1 MKKVLLGTT
10 AIAVAG
16 FVAGSAATANAADP
30 ISVGINGY
38 WKNAMAMINE
48 DSESGNLADARN
60 SHAVGQDVEMSLSG
74 STKVVVVM

>member
-16 FVAGSAATANAADP
+16 FVVGSAATANAAEP

-38 WKNAMAMINE
+38 WKSAMAMINE
-48 DSESGNLADARN
+48 DNDNGNLSDARN
-60 SHAVGQDVEMSLSG
+60 SHALGSDVEMSL
-74 STKVVVVM
+74 